1 MTRMMPTSL
10 ASSHK
15 NCHSNTLSRV
25 RMATQPLKYIYSTSS
40 TDLMVSTECIAP
52 YAPLGVEFR
61 LLEPLP
67 PPETSPDLTDFQF
80 ETTQSKQNLN
90 QSPNY

>member
-1 MTRMMPTSL
+1 MQNTNIQAETRSFGPTTAAHTPL
-10 ASSHK
+10 HK
-15 NCHSNTLSRV
+15 NRHSNTLSRV

-40 TDLMVSTECIAP
+40 TDLMVSTECIAR

-67 PPETSPDLTDFQF
+67 LSRNKP
-80 ETTQSKQNLN
+80 
-90 QSPNY
+90 